1 VFYYYEWDYFYTI
14 CYRTS
19 NVVLLN
25 NKIAYSGYT
34 IFFKFTNTTIFIL
47 QHTPHI
53 LFICSWYPHIDN
65 PTNGIFIKRHAECVA
80 LTNKVTVVFVKSSA
94 LVSKETITITETGN
108 LTEVILLYPKISS
121 TIPVVKEFKKLNTY
135 SKYLL
140 KCVEIAQQKQTIDII
155 HLNAIFPACIPTLQL
170 IKILKRPL
178 FITEHWTGYS
188 PEDGSYQGFIMKYYT
203 KHIVSKAHTI
213 ITVSDYLTRM
223 MKNHHLPGNYQVV
236 PNVIDTDLFSPSN
249 SNEQEATQFI
259 HISSLDEAQ
268 KNVAGIISA
277 FAAALKT
284 NVNLHLSI
292 VGEAPNKANLQALTK
307 QLGIN
312 SNVTFLGC
320 LMGNDLVQAI
330 NKHDALVMFSNYET
344 FCLVIPECFAC
355 GKPVITSNAGGI
367 VDYMKPELGIV
378 VDPKNGIHLT
388 ESFLTFAQTKQH
400 YNPALIREFAVT
412 HFSKQVI
419 NQKLTTLYQLA
430 LA

>member
-1 VFYYYEWDYFYTI
+1 MELLLFNT
-14 CYRTS
+14 
-19 NVVLLN
+19 LLN
-25 NKIAYSGYT
+25 KYCCFIKQNDIKDFT

-80 LTNKVTVVFVKSSA
+80 LTHKVTVVFAKSSS
-94 LVSKETITITETGN
+94 LVSKETVTITEAGN

-121 TIPVVKEFKKLNTY
+121 IIPIVKEFKKLNTY

-140 KCVEIAQQKQTIDII
+140 KCVEIAQQKQAIDII

-170 IKILKRPL
+170 IKTLKCPL

-188 PEDGSYQGFIMKYYT
+188 PEDGSYKGFIIKYYT
-203 KHIVSKAHTI
+203 KQIINKAHTI

-223 MKNHHLPGNYQVV
+223 MKSHNLHGNYHVV
-236 PNVIDTDLFSPSN
+236 PNVIDTKLFSTTD
-249 SNEQEATQFI
+249 SNEQEATRFI

-268 KNVAGIISA
+268 KNVTGIISA
-277 FAAALKT
+277 FASAFKT
-284 NVNLHLSI
+284 NTTLHLSI
-292 VGEAPNKANLQALTK
+292 VGEAPNKANLQALTN
-307 QLGIN
+307 QLRIN
-312 SNVTFLGC
+312 NNVTFLGR

-355 GKPVITSNAGGI
+355 GKPAITSNVGGI
-367 VDYMKPELGIV
+367 ADYMTSDLGIV
-378 VDPKNGIHLT
+378 VDPKNEIQLT
-388 ESFLTFAQTKQH
+388 ESFLTFAQTKQQ
-400 YNPALIREFAVT
+400 YNAALIREFAVT

-419 NQKLTTLYQLA
+419 NHKLTNLYQLA